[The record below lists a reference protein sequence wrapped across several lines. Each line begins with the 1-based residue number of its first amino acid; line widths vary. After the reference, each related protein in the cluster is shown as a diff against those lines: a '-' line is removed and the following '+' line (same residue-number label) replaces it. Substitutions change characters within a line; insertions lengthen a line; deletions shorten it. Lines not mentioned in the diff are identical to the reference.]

1 MKSRCLVLIL
11 APMLWMAL
19 INSAAANDPE
29 SRIYGM
35 TATEAQEV
43 VTEWLKNHEFEVFNQ
58 SSSDQSIDLV
68 AEKNQQQLRVV
79 ARKHSPL
86 AARIQIEALS
96 KAARSSAAA
105 LQLYLDG
112 YINLPNHPP
121 EPDTNGIPMSV
132 RSHYRA
138 VACIYVA
145 DPDKEIQITGFVV
158 DKAGLVLCT
167 GHDLEIDQPVS
178 LLLNGGH
185 EIQGRVVKIDRL
197 RDLALIKAAVLLDS
211 VVPLHNGRFMLQNG
225 DRLFAIT
232 CPSGGLAHIEAGFL
246 DGPPRRVE
254 GMPLWQVQMHIS
266 HGSSGSPVF
275 DSQGRMA
282 AIVKGRFRGTDSVGF
297 LIPFEIILQFLEKY

>member
-1 MKSRCLVLIL
+1 
-11 APMLWMAL
+11 MAL
-19 INSAAANDPE
+19 INSVAANDSE
-29 SRIYGM
+29 DRIYHM
-35 TATEAQEV
+35 TATEVQEV
-43 VTEWLKNHEFEVFNQ
+43 VTEWLNNHEFEVFNQ
-58 SSSDQSIDLV
+58 STSDQRIDLV
-68 AEKNQQQLRVV
+68 AEKNQQQLRIV
-79 ARKHSPL
+79 AQKHSPL

-96 KAARSSAAA
+96 NAARSSAAA

-112 YINLPNHPP
+112 YINIPNNRP
-121 EPDTNGIPMSV
+121 EPDINGIPTSV

-145 DPDKEIQITGFVV
+145 GSDKEIQITGFVV

-167 GHDLEIDQPVS
+167 GHDLEIDAPVS
-178 LLLNGGH
+178 LLFSGGR
-185 EIQGRVVKIDRL
+185 EIDGHVVKIDRQ
-197 RDLALIKAAVLLDS
+197 RDLALIDAAVALDS
-211 VVPLHNGRFMLQNG
+211 VVPLQNGRFMLQNG

-232 CPSGGLAHIEAGFL
+232 CPSGGTAHIEAGFL

-254 GMPLWQVQMHIS
+254 GMPLWQTQMHIT

>member
-11 APMLWMAL
+11 ALMSWMAL
-19 INSAAANDPE
+19 ISDAAANDSE
-29 SRIYGM
+29 SRIYSM
-35 TATEAQEV
+35 TATEVQEV

-58 SSSDQSIDLV
+58 STSDQRIDLV

-96 KAARSSAAA
+96 KAARSSASA

-112 YINLPNHPP
+112 YINLPNTPL
-121 EPDTNGIPMSV
+121 EPDINGIPTAV
-132 RSHYRA
+132 RKHYGA

-145 DPDKEIQITGFVV
+145 GLDREIQITGLVV
-158 DKAGLVLCT
+158 DKSGLVLCT
-167 GHDLEIDQPVS
+167 GHDLAINEAVS
-178 LLLNGGH
+178 LLLNGGR
-185 EIQGRVVKIDRL
+185 EIEGRVVKIDRW
-197 RDLALIKAAVLLDS
+197 RDLALIQAAVKLDS
-211 VVPLHNGRFMLQNG
+211 VVPLQNGRFMLQNG

-232 CPSGGLAHIEAGFL
+232 CPSGGTVNIEAGFL

-254 GMPLWQVQMHIS
+254 GMPLWQVQMHIT

-282 AIVKGRFRGTDSVGF
+282 AVIKGRFRGTDSVGF

>member
-11 APMLWMAL
+11 ALMSWMAL
-19 INSAAANDPE
+19 SNGAAANDSE
-29 SRIYGM
+29 SRIYSM
-35 TATEAQEV
+35 TATEVQEV

-58 SSSDQSIDLV
+58 STSDQRIDLA
-68 AEKNQQQLRVV
+68 AEKNLQQLRIV
-79 ARKHSPL
+79 AQKHSPL
-86 AARIQIEALS
+86 AARVQIEALS

-112 YINLPNHPP
+112 YINLPNNPP
-121 EPDTNGIPMSV
+121 EPDINGIPTPV

-138 VACIYVA
+138 VACIYA
-145 DPDKEIQITGFVV
+145 AGPDKEIQITGFVV

-167 GHDLEIDQPVS
+167 GHDLEIDEPVS
-178 LLLNGGH
+178 LILNGGR
-185 EIQGRVVKIDRL
+185 EIQGRVVKIDRH
-197 RDLALIKAAVLLDS
+197 RDLALIQAATMLDP
-211 VVPLHNGRFMLQNG
+211 VVPLQYGRFMLQNG

-232 CPSGGLAHIEAGFL
+232 CPSGGTAHIEAGFL

-254 GMPLWQVQMHIS
+254 GMPLWQVQMHIN

-275 DSQGRMA
+275 DGQGRIA